1 MSDNRGFYYAVAAS
15 LALHALVLFAFPELI
30 DTARRAASIPP
41 QIIARLMEPEP
52 APPVAVPA
60 PPVQPRPPAPAEKKK
75 RLKRKSPRQVISTPQ
90 PAPTPA
96 APSAPPPVVAEA
108 RRRSPH
114 RRSLQSSRSE
124 RRSLRLSP
132 AQPPESLSR
141 DQYRLQLIDEARRHK
156 RYPPL
161 ARENNW
167 QGDVRVDVAIAA
179 NGRPTVTLK
188 GSSGYDVLDR
198 QALEMF
204 AQARARAGA
213 PCAAGARDVRP
224 GGALGPACRPA
235 LRGKELSFGG
245 AGSGVRPGGARG

>member
-1 MSDNRGFYYAVAAS
+1 MSDNRGFYYALAAS
-15 LALHALVLFAFPELI
+15 VVLHALLLAAFPNLI

-52 APPVAVPA
+52 APPVPVPA
-60 PPVQPRPPAPAEKKK
+60 SPVQTPTPPQQPEKKK
-75 RLKRKSPRQVISTPQ
+75 PPAAKKPAPVISTPQ
-90 PAPTPA
+90 PAPAPA
-96 APSAPPPVVAEA
+96 VPAPPPVVAEA
-108 RRRSPH
+108 PAPQPAPPPIVAE
-114 RRSLQSSRSE
+114 QSQPAAQPPAQ
-124 RRSLRLSP
+124 P

-167 QGDVRVDVAIAA
+167 QGNVRVDVAIAA

-188 GSSGYDVLDR
+188 GSSGYDILDR

-204 AQARARAGA
+204 AQAARAV
-213 PCAAGARDVRP
+213 PVP
-224 GGALGPACRPA
+224 PA
-235 LRGKELSFGG
+235 LRGKEFSLELRAVYGLED
-245 AGSGVRPGGARG
+245 

>member
-1 MSDNRGFYYAVAAS
+1 VTDNRGLPYAIAAS
-15 LALHALVLFAFPELI
+15 VALHALMLFTVPDLV

-52 APPVAVPA
+52 LAPVPA
-60 PPVQPRPPAPAEKKK
+60 PPMLGPTPPAPPERRKAPPAAKK
-75 RLKRKSPRQVISTPQ
+75 PAPVISTPQ
-90 PAPTPA
+90 PVPAPRLPA
-96 APSAPPPVVAEA
+96 PPVIADAPVPQPAPPPVAAVQPPPA
-108 RRRSPH
+108 
-114 RRSLQSSRSE
+114 QQ
-124 RRSLRLSP
+124 P

-167 QGDVRVDVAIAA
+167 QGDVRVDVAVSA

-188 GSSGYDVLDR
+188 GSSGYEVLDR

-204 AQARARAGA
+204 AQAARSV
-213 PCAAGARDVRP
+213 PLP
-224 GGALGPACRPA
+224 PA
-235 LRGKELSFGG
+235 LHGKEFTLE
-245 AGSGVRPGGARG
+245 VRAIYGLED

>member
-1 MSDNRGFYYAVAAS
+1 VTDNRGLHYAIAAS
-15 LALHALVLFAFPELI
+15 VALHALMLFTVPDLV

-52 APPVAVPA
+52 LAPVPA
-60 PPVQPRPPAPAEKKK
+60 PPMLGPTPPAPPERRKAPPAAKK
-75 RLKRKSPRQVISTPQ
+75 PAPVISTPQ
-90 PAPTPA
+90 PVPAPRLPA
-96 APSAPPPVVAEA
+96 PPVIADAPVPQPAPPPVAAVQPPPA
-108 RRRSPH
+108 
-114 RRSLQSSRSE
+114 QQ
-124 RRSLRLSP
+124 P

-167 QGDVRVDVAIAA
+167 QGDVRVGVTIGAS
-179 NGRPTVTLK
+179 GRPTVTLK

-204 AQARARAGA
+204 TQAARAV
-213 PCAAGARDVRP
+213 PVP
-224 GGALGPACRPA
+224 PS
-235 LRGKELSFGG
+235 LRGKEFALELRAVYGLED
-245 AGSGVRPGGARG
+245 

>member
-1 MSDNRGFYYAVAAS
+1 VSDNRSFYYAMAAS

-75 RLKRKSPRQVISTPQ
+75 VPEAKKPAPVISTPQ

-108 RRRSPH
+108 PAPQPAPPVAAVEPQRAP
-114 RRSLQSSRSE
+114 QPQPQ
-124 RRSLRLSP
+124 P

-167 QGDVRVDVAIAA
+167 QGDVRVDVAIGA

-204 AQARARAGA
+204 AQAARAV
-213 PCAAGARDVRP
+213 PVP
-224 GGALGPACRPA
+224 PA
-235 LRGKELSFGG
+235 LRGKEFTLELRAVYGLED
-245 AGSGVRPGGARG
+245 

>member
-1 MSDNRGFYYAVAAS
+1 VTDNRGLHYAIAAS
-15 LALHALVLFAFPELI
+15 VALHALMLFAFPDLV

-52 APPVAVPA
+52 EPPAPVPVPA
-60 PPVQPRPPAPAEKKK
+60 PPVLPQPPAPPEKKK
-75 RLKRKSPRQVISTPQ
+75 APAAKKPAPVISTPQ

-96 APSAPPPVVAEA
+96 APPPVVAEA
-108 RRRSPH
+108 PPPP
-114 RRSLQSSRSE
+114 LAAVQSQPAPQPPAQ
-124 RRSLRLSP
+124 P

-167 QGDVRVDVAIAA
+167 QGDVRVDVAVSA

-188 GSSGYDVLDR
+188 GSSGYEVLDR

-204 AQARARAGA
+204 AQAARSV
-213 PCAAGARDVRP
+213 PVP
-224 GGALGPACRPA
+224 PA
-235 LRGKELSFGG
+235 LRGKEFRLE
-245 AGSGVRPGGARG
+245 VRAVYGLED